1 MTILLIEDNKG
12 IAKGLAFSLQS
23 AGYETVLC
31 HSCEQAYRK
40 IGGDYA
46 VIIIDISLP
55 DGNGFALYQ
64 DIRRVNQAPVIF
76 LTALDDEDSIVKG
89 FDLGAEDYITKPF
102 STRELIARVK
112 RLTRRSK
119 STVTVGEITLDLDK
133 QAVFKGGEKV
143 ELTALEY
150 RICSLL
156 MQNHG
161 AVVTREMIFEKIW
174 DIAGNYVNDNTLS
187 VYIRRIRQ
195 KLGTASLCLRQ
206 SSPPAARCVRQ
217 APLCRCV
224 TCAKAKTRLW
234 RS

>member
-1 MTILLIEDNKG
+1 MKILLIEDNKG
-12 IAKGLAFSLQS
+12 IAKGLAFSLES
-23 AGYETVLC
+23 AGYETEIC
-31 HSCEQAYRK
+31 HSCEEAYLK

-64 DIRRVNQAPVIF
+64 DIRRVNRAPVIF

-112 RLTRRSK
+112 RLTRKSE
-119 STVTVGEITLDLDK
+119 STVTIGAITLDLDK
-133 QAVFKGGEKV
+133 QAVFKGGEKIDF
-143 ELTALEY
+143 TALEY

-161 AVVTREMIFEKIW
+161 AVVTREMILEKIW

-195 KLGTASLCLRQ
+195 KLGTDQ
-206 SSPPAARCVRQ
+206 I
-217 APLCRCV
+217 
-224 TCAKAKTRLW
+224 KTVKGAGYRMEDI
-234 RS
+234 

>member
-1 MTILLIEDNKG
+1 MTILLLEDNKG
-12 IAKGLAFSLQS
+12 IAKGLEFSLQG
-23 AGYETVLC
+23 AGYETELC
-31 HSCEQAYRK
+31 HNCEQAYAK

-55 DGNGFALYQ
+55 DGNGFDLYK
-64 DIRRVNQAPVIF
+64 DIRRVNSSPVVF
-76 LTALDDEDSIVKG
+76 LTALDDEDSIVRG

-195 KLGTASLCLRQ
+195 KLGTGQ
-206 SSPPAARCVRQ
+206 I
-217 APLCRCV
+217 
-224 TCAKAKTRLW
+224 KTVKGAGYRMEDV
-234 RS
+234 

>member
-31 HSCEQAYRK
+31 HSCGQAYRKIGGDYAVIIIDK

-102 STRELIARVK
+102 STRESA
-112 RLTRRSK
+112 
-119 STVTVGEITLDLDK
+119 
-133 QAVFKGGEKV
+133 
-143 ELTALEY
+143 
-150 RICSLL
+150 
-156 MQNHG
+156 
-161 AVVTREMIFEKIW
+161 
-174 DIAGNYVNDNTLS
+174 
-187 VYIRRIRQ
+187 
-195 KLGTASLCLRQ
+195 
-206 SSPPAARCVRQ
+206 
-217 APLCRCV
+217 
-224 TCAKAKTRLW
+224 
-234 RS
+234 

>member
-1 MTILLIEDNKG
+1 MKLLLIEDNKA

-23 AGYETVLC
+23 AGYKTALC
-31 HSCEQAYRK
+31 HSCEEAYAV

-46 VIIIDISLP
+46 VMIIDISLP
-55 DGNGFALYQ
+55 DGNGFELYQ

-112 RLTRRSK
+112 RLTRK
-119 STVTVGEITLDLDK
+119 SENTVTVGDLTLDLDK
-133 QAVFKGGEKV
+133 QAVFKNGEKV

-195 KLGTASLCLRQ
+195 KLGTDQL
-206 SSPPAARCVRQ
+206 
-217 APLCRCV
+217 
-224 TCAKAKTRLW
+224 KTVKGAGYRMEDV
-234 RS
+234 

>member
-1 MTILLIEDNKG
+1 MKLLLIEDNKG
-12 IAKGLAFSLQS
+12 IAKGLEFSLQG
-23 AGYETVLC
+23 AGYETELC
-31 HSCEQAYRK
+31 HNCEQAYAK

-55 DGNGFALYQ
+55 DGNGFELYK

-119 STVTVGEITLDLDK
+119 STVTVGDLTLDLDK
-133 QAVFKGGEKV
+133 QAVFKNGEKV

-195 KLGTASLCLRQ
+195 KLGTGQ
-206 SSPPAARCVRQ
+206 I
-217 APLCRCV
+217 
-224 TCAKAKTRLW
+224 KTVKGAGYRMEDV
-234 RS
+234 

>member
-12 IAKGLAFSLQS
+12 IAKGLAFSLES

-31 HSCEQAYRK
+31 HSCEEAYAK

-46 VIIIDISLP
+46 VMIVDISLP
-55 DGNGFALYQ
+55 DGNGFELYK

-102 STRELIARVK
+102 STRELIARVR
-112 RLTRRSK
+112 RLTRKSE
-119 STVTVGEITLDLDK
+119 STVTLGAITLDLDK
-133 QAVFKGGEKV
+133 QAVFKDGEKIDF
-143 ELTALEY
+143 TALEY

-156 MQNHG
+156 IQSHG
-161 AVVTREMIFEKIW
+161 AVVTREMILEKIW

-195 KLGTASLCLRQ
+195 KLGTGQ
-206 SSPPAARCVRQ
+206 I
-217 APLCRCV
+217 
-224 TCAKAKTRLW
+224 KTVKGAGYRMEDV
-234 RS
+234 

>member
-31 HSCEQAYRK
+31 HSCGQAYRK

-64 DIRRVNQAPVIF
+64 DILRVNQAPVIF

-156 MQNHG
+156 VQNHG

-195 KLGTASLCLRQ
+195 KLGTGQ
-206 SSPPAARCVRQ
+206 I
-217 APLCRCV
+217 
-224 TCAKAKTRLW
+224 KTVKGAGYRMEDV
-234 RS
+234 

>member
-12 IAKGLAFSLQS
+12 IAKGLAFSLES

-31 HSCEQAYRK
+31 HSCEEAYAK

-46 VIIIDISLP
+46 VMIVDISLP
-55 DGNGFALYQ
+55 DGNGFELYK

-102 STRELIARVK
+102 STRELIARVR
-112 RLTRRSK
+112 RLTRKSE
-119 STVTVGEITLDLDK
+119 STVTLGAITLDLDK
-133 QAVFKGGEKV
+133 QAVFKDGEKV
-143 ELTALEY
+143 DFTALEY

-156 MQNHG
+156 IQSHG
-161 AVVTREMIFEKIW
+161 AVVTREMILEKIW

-195 KLGTASLCLRQ
+195 KLGTDQ
-206 SSPPAARCVRQ
+206 I
-217 APLCRCV
+217 
-224 TCAKAKTRLW
+224 KTVKGAGYRMEDV
-234 RS
+234 

>member
-1 MTILLIEDNKG
+1 MTILLIEDNKA

-23 AGYETVLC
+23 AGYQTELC
-31 HSCEQAYRK
+31 HSCEEAYAM
-40 IGGDYA
+40 IGG
-46 VIIIDISLP
+46 
-55 DGNGFALYQ
+55 ALYQ

-195 KLGTASLCLRQ
+195 KLGTGQ
-206 SSPPAARCVRQ
+206 I
-217 APLCRCV
+217 
-224 TCAKAKTRLW
+224 KTVKGAGYRMEDV
-234 RS
+234 

>member
-31 HSCEQAYRK
+31 HSCGQAYRK

-55 DGNGFALYQ
+55 DGNGFALY
-64 DIRRVNQAPVIF
+64 QAPVIF

-195 KLGTASLCLRQ
+195 KLGTGQ
-206 SSPPAARCVRQ
+206 I
-217 APLCRCV
+217 
-224 TCAKAKTRLW
+224 KTVKGAGYRMEDV
-234 RS
+234 

>member
-31 HSCEQAYRK
+31 HSCGQAYRK

-55 DGNGFALYQ
+55 DGNGFTLYQ

-195 KLGTASLCLRQ
+195 KLGTGQ
-206 SSPPAARCVRQ
+206 I
-217 APLCRCV
+217 
-224 TCAKAKTRLW
+224 KTVKGAGYRMEDV
-234 RS
+234 

>member
-31 HSCEQAYRK
+31 HSCGEAYRK

-55 DGNGFALYQ
+55 DGNGFELYR

-76 LTALDDEDSIVKG
+76 LTALDDEDSVVKG

-112 RLTRRSK
+112 RLTRKSE
-119 STVTVGEITLDLDK
+119 STVTVGDLTLDLDK
-133 QAVFKGGEKV
+133 QAVFKNGEKV

-195 KLGTASLCLRQ
+195 KLGTDQL
-206 SSPPAARCVRQ
+206 
-217 APLCRCV
+217 
-224 TCAKAKTRLW
+224 KTVKGAGYRMEDV
-234 RS
+234 

>member
-1 MTILLIEDNKG
+1 MTILLIEDNKA

-31 HSCEQAYRK
+31 HSCGEAYAK

-55 DGNGFALYQ
+55 DGNGFELYK

-156 MQNHG
+156 VQNHG

-195 KLGTASLCLRQ
+195 KLGTGQ
-206 SSPPAARCVRQ
+206 I
-217 APLCRCV
+217 
-224 TCAKAKTRLW
+224 KTVKGAGYRMEDV
-234 RS
+234 